1 MDKSSSPD
9 TPPAA
14 WAAALIEA
22 INNHIL
28 NGDLYHALKEAKK
41 LIVHEGELLDDAR
54 RQRIKQS
61 LGKQTG
67 RKSA

>member
-1 MDKSSSPD
+1 MRGHQYRSAR
-9 TPPAA
+9 PAVDF
-14 WAAALIEA
+14 IEG

-41 LIVHEGELLDDAR
+41 LIGHEDKLIQSAKDMQAAR
-54 RQRIKQS
+54 AE
-61 LGKQTG
+61 TD